1 MKIKTI
7 NFIKSVYNI
16 KDLPATGLPEIAFS
30 GKSNVGKSSLINTI
44 LNRKGI
50 AKTSSTPGRTQA
62 INFIDINGS
71 AFFVDLPGYGYAKV
85 PEHVK
90 KQWGQLIESYLK
102 HSSHLK
108 LIFIIGDARRNPGD
122 DEAAFIEWLT
132 AREIPFI
139 VVLTKT
145 DKLKR
150 GLRQKSLNLWQQYL
164 GTKDI
169 ISFSAV
175 TGEGKD
181 KLWKAIDLHL
191 K

>member
-1 MKIKTI
+1 MKVKTV

-16 KDLPATGLPEIAFS
+16 KDLPVSGLPEIAFS

-62 INFIDINGS
+62 INFIDINDS

-85 PEHVK
+85 PLHVK
-90 KQWGQLIESYLK
+90 KQWGQLIENYLK
-102 HSSHLK
+102 HSAHLK

-122 DEAAFIEWLT
+122 DEAAFIGWLT

-181 KLWKAIDLHL
+181 KLWKAIDSHL
-191 K
+191 